1 MSESDADSQSAA
13 RRPTI
18 AVTTSAGTDYGVF
31 TLIWAGV
38 RLAGGRAVR
47 VTPRTAD
54 TRPDA
59 FDGLI
64 LAGGLNIHP
73 DIYGRDVSPGARYDR
88 GRDGL
93 ELEWAQAFWALRRPV
108 LAICRGMQLL
118 NVARGGAV
126 SDILDKEVL
135 DTLPSTPLGYMLYR
149 KTVDI
154 TPGTRLARLWGRT
167 RARVNS
173 LHRQA
178 VDDLGEG
185 LRVSA
190 RGEHGEAQAL
200 EGPPGVLRM
209 AVQFHPEMMLY
220 RRDMRALFATLVEAA
235 RRRDGESPANAT
247 QTGL

>member
-1 MSESDADSQSAA
+1 MTDTDAAA

-18 AVTTSAGTDYGVF
+18 AVTTSAASDLGVF
-31 TLIWAGV
+31 SLIWMGV

-47 VTPRTAD
+47 VTPRTRG
-54 TRPDA
+54 TQPDA

-64 LAGGLNIHP
+64 LAGGLNVHP
-73 DIYGRDVSPGARYDR
+73 DVYGQDVRPGARYDP

-93 ELEWAQAFWALRRPV
+93 ELEWAQAFWSLRRPV

-126 SDILDKEVL
+126 TDILDQEVL
-135 DTLPSTPLGYMLYR
+135 SALPSTPLGYMLYR
-149 KTVDI
+149 KSVDI
-154 TPGTRLARLWGRT
+154 TPGTLLAQLWGRT
-167 RARVNS
+167 RATVNS

-178 VDDLGEG
+178 VADIGEG

-200 EGPPGVLRM
+200 EGPPGVLRL

-220 RRDMRALFATLVEAA
+220 RRDMRALFRSVVDAA
-235 RRRDGESPANAT
+235 RRREGESPANAA
-247 QTGL
+247 QTRL

>member
-1 MSESDADSQSAA
+1 MTEPASAG
-13 RRPTI
+13 RRPVI
-18 AVTTSAGTDYGVF
+18 AVTTSAGADFGVF
-31 TLIWAGV
+31 ALIWAGV

-47 VTPRTAD
+47 VTSRTQAA
-54 TRPDA
+54 RPDA

-64 LAGGLNIHP
+64 LAGGLNVHP
-73 DIYGRDVSPGARYDR
+73 DAYGHDAAPGVRYDQ

-93 ELEWAQAFWALRRPV
+93 ELEWAQAFWTLGRPM

-118 NVARGGAV
+118 NVSRGGAV
-126 SDILDKEVL
+126 RDILDEDVL
-135 DTLPSTPLGYMLYR
+135 RALPSTPLGYMLYR
-149 KTVDI
+149 KSVDI

-178 VDDLGEG
+178 VDDLGAD

-190 RGEHGEAQAL
+190 RGEHGEAQAV

-209 AVQFHPEMMLY
+209 GVQFHPEMMLH
-220 RRDMRALFATLVEAA
+220 RRDMRALFRALVEAA
-235 RRRDGESPANAT
+235 RRRDGESPANGA

>member
-1 MSESDADSQSAA
+1 MTSRSDPSRS
-13 RRPTI
+13 RPRI
-18 AVTTSAGTDYGVF
+18 AVTTSAGTEFGVF
-31 TLIWAGV
+31 ALIWVGV

-47 VTPRTAD
+47 VTARTAD
-54 TRPDA
+54 ARPDA

-73 DIYGRDVSPGARYDR
+73 DSYGRQVRPGVRYDR

-93 ELEWAQAFWALRRPV
+93 ELDWAQAFWALKRPV
-108 LAICRGMQLL
+108 LAICRGMQVL

-126 SDILDKEVL
+126 SDILDPQVL

-149 KTVDI
+149 KKVDI
-154 TPGTRLARLWGRT
+154 TPGTRLAELWRRS

-190 RGEHGEAQAL
+190 RGEHGEVQAL
-200 EGPPGVLRM
+200 EGPPGVLRL

-220 RRDMRALFATLVEAA
+220 RRDMRALFTLLVEAA
-235 RRRDGESPANAT
+235 RRGDDESPANTA
-247 QTGL
+247 QTRL

>member
-1 MSESDADSQSAA
+1 MSEPSCAA
-13 RRPTI
+13 RRPVI
-18 AVTTSAGTDYGVF
+18 AVTSSAGTDYGVF
-31 TLIWAGV
+31 ALIWAGV

-47 VTPRTAD
+47 VTSRTRD
-54 TRPDA
+54 VQPDA

-73 DIYGRDVSPGARYDR
+73 DNYGRAVNPAARYDR

-93 ELEWAQAFWALRRPV
+93 ELEWAQAFWALKRPV

-126 SDILDKEVL
+126 NDILDEDL
-135 DTLPSTPLGYMLYR
+135 LRTLPSTPLGYMLYR
-149 KTVDI
+149 KSVDI
-154 TPGTRLARLWGRT
+154 APGTRLSELWGRT

-178 VDDLGEG
+178 VAELGEG

-209 AVQFHPEMMLY
+209 AVQFHPELMLH
-220 RRDMRALFATLVEAA
+220 RRDMRVLFRALVDAA
-235 RRRDGESPANAT
+235 RRCDGESPANAS

>member
-1 MSESDADSQSAA
+1 MSDANAA

-73 DIYGRDVSPGARYDR
+73 DVYGRDVSPGARYDR

-126 SDILDKEVL
+126 SDILDKKVL
-135 DTLPSTPLGYMLYR
+135 NTLPSTPLGYMLYR
-149 KTVDI
+149 KKVDI

-178 VDDLGEG
+178 VADLGEG

-220 RRDMRALFATLVEAA
+220 RRDMRDLFRTLVEAA
-235 RRRDGESPANAT
+235 RHRDGESPANAS

>member
-1 MSESDADSQSAA
+1 MTEPSPAEPA
-13 RRPTI
+13 PTI
-18 AVTTSAGTDYGVF
+18 AVTTSAASDLGVF
-31 TLIWAGV
+31 SLIWAGV

-47 VTPRTAD
+47 VTPRTRGTQPA
-54 TRPDA
+54 A

-64 LAGGLNIHP
+64 LAGGLNVHP
-73 DIYGRDVSPGARYDR
+73 DAYGQDVSPGARYDP

-93 ELEWAQAFWALRRPV
+93 ELEWARAFWSLRRPV

-126 SDILDKEVL
+126 TDILDQEVL
-135 DTLPSTPLGYMLYR
+135 SALPSTPLGYMLYR
-149 KTVDI
+149 KSVDI
-154 TPGTRLARLWGRT
+154 TPGTLLAQLWGRT
-167 RARVNS
+167 RATVNS

-178 VDDLGEG
+178 VADIGEG

-200 EGPPGVLRM
+200 EGPPGVLRL

-220 RRDMRALFATLVEAA
+220 RRDMRALFRSVVDAA
-235 RRRDGESPANAT
+235 RRREGESPANAS
-247 QTGL
+247 QTRL

>member
-1 MSESDADSQSAA
+1 MSEPSSAA
-13 RRPTI
+13 RRPVI
-18 AVTTSAGTDYGVF
+18 AVTISAGSDYGVF
-31 TLIWAGV
+31 ALIWAGV

-47 VTPRTAD
+47 VTSRTPD
-54 TRPDA
+54 VQPDA

-73 DIYGRDVSPGARYDR
+73 DAYGRDVNPAARYDR

-93 ELEWAQAFWALRRPV
+93 ELEWAQVFWTLKRPV

-126 SDILDKEVL
+126 NDILDEEVL
-135 DTLPSTPLGYMLYR
+135 SSLPSTPLGYMLYR
-149 KTVDI
+149 KSVDI
-154 TPGTRLARLWGRT
+154 APGTRLAQLWGRT

-178 VDDLGEG
+178 VADLGDD

-200 EGPPGVLRM
+200 EGPPDVLRM

-220 RRDMRALFATLVEAA
+220 RRDMRALFRALVDAA
-235 RRRDGESPANAT
+235 RGRDGESPANAS